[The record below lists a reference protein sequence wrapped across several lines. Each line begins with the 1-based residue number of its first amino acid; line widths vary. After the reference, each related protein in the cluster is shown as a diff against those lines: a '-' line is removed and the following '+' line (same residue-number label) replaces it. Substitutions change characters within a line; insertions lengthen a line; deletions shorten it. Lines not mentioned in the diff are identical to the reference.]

1 MQLRSVFGWSL
12 RIWAAPLGP
21 WITPAVDSSA
31 ATMCRRSISSLPP
44 AVRRLKL
51 VRQPGGRVIDV
62 VGWPGVFQERA
73 REEVCVV
80 HGQGQM
86 PVPVK
91 NSIRPPVTERERHG
105 DTLADRVGAQPS
117 SLTTGSRDDPR
128 PRCLGLRPRR
138 PRQLSRRLAGECRPP
153 SSTGGAAAISR
164 STPAPPAGP
173 ALLGRALTP
182 SLPLALSHRRA
193 YDLVL

>member
-1 MQLRSVFGWSL
+1 MPSVPMQLRSLFRWSL
-12 RIWAAPLGP
+12 RIWAAPLEP

-31 ATMCRRSISSLPP
+31 ATMCRRSIASLPP

-117 SLTTGSRDDPR
+117 SLTTGCAFHLFAQSAHAA
-128 PRCLGLRPRR
+128 RR
-138 PRQLSRRLAGECRPP
+138 RYS
-153 SSTGGAAAISR
+153 
-164 STPAPPAGP
+164 
-173 ALLGRALTP
+173 
-182 SLPLALSHRRA
+182 
-193 YDLVL
+193 

>member
-1 MQLRSVFGWSL
+1 MDYARRGLQRGHDVPALDFLTASRGPSSKTCTSARWSSNRRRGLARCLSGTSARRSV
-12 RIWAAPLGP
+12 R
-21 WITPAVDSSA
+21 SS
-31 ATMCRRSISSLPP
+31 RSGTD
-44 AVRRLKL
+44 A
-51 VRQPGGRVIDV
+51 
-62 VGWPGVFQERA
+62 
-73 REEVCVV
+73 C
-80 HGQGQM
+80 
-86 PVPVK
+86 PVK
-91 NSIRPPVTERERHG
+91 NSIRPSVTERERHG